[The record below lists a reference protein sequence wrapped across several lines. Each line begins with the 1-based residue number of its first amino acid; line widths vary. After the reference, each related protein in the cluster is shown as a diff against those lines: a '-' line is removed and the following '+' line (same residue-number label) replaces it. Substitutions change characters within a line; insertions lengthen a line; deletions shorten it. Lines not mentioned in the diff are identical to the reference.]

1 VAATFCAG
9 GGSGGAGA
17 WLSSLHVGPWAG
29 RRDMKKRERLRVR
42 RDFLAVYRK
51 GRAWSHRFLVLRTLP
66 NGLPHNRYGF
76 VVSKRLGKAVAR
88 NRLKRRLRE
97 GVRLC
102 TVRPGW
108 DVVLLARPPAAAAT
122 YQQLREAL
130 VDLLSRAR
138 LLDKGEPVRQRAGE
152 EQ

>member
-1 VAATFCAG
+1 
-9 GGSGGAGA
+9 
-17 WLSSLHVGPWAG
+17 
-29 RRDMKKRERLRVR
+29 MNKRERLRAR
-42 RDFLAVYRK
+42 RDFLAAYRR
-51 GRAWSHRFLVLRTLP
+51 GRAWTHRFLVLRTLP

-97 GVRLC
+97 GVRLL

-108 DVVLLARPPAAAAT
+108 DVVFLARLPAAAAT
-122 YQQLREAL
+122 YEQLREAL
-130 VDLLSRAR
+130 VDLLTRAR
-138 LLDKGEPVRQRAGE
+138 LVDKGEPVRQRAMPAGRQAGE

>member
-1 VAATFCAG
+1 
-9 GGSGGAGA
+9 
-17 WLSSLHVGPWAG
+17 
-29 RRDMKKRERLRVR
+29 MEQRERLRAR
-42 RDFLAVYRK
+42 RDFLAVYRR
-51 GRAWSHRFLVLRTLP
+51 GRAWTHRFLVLRTLP

-97 GVRLC
+97 ALRLL

-108 DVVLLARPPAAAAT
+108 DAVLVARPAAAAAT

-138 LLDKGEPVRQRAGE
+138 LLNQREPVRQRAGE

>member
-1 VAATFCAG
+1 M
-9 GGSGGAGA
+9 
-17 WLSSLHVGPWAG
+17 HQ
-29 RRDMKKRERLRVR
+29 RERLRVR

-51 GRAWSHRFLVLRTLP
+51 GRAWTHRFLVLRTLP

-76 VVSKRLGKAVAR
+76 VVSKRVGKAVAR

-130 VDLLSRAR
+130 VELLFRAR
-138 LLDKGEPVRQRAGE
+138 LLDKREPVRQRAGE

>member
-1 VAATFCAG
+1 MRA
-9 GGSGGAGA
+9 
-17 WLSSLHVGPWAG
+17 
-29 RRDMKKRERLRVR
+29 R
-42 RDFLAVYRK
+42 RDFLAVYRR
-51 GRAWSHRFLVLRTLP
+51 GRAWTHRFLVLRTLP
-66 NGLPHNRYGF
+66 NDLTHNRYGF

-97 GVRLC
+97 GVRLL

-122 YQQLREAL
+122 YKELREAL
-130 VDLLSRAR
+130 VDLLTRAR
-138 LLDKGEPVRQRAGE
+138 LVEKGEPVGQRVMPTRRQAGE

>member
-1 VAATFCAG
+1 
-9 GGSGGAGA
+9 
-17 WLSSLHVGPWAG
+17 
-29 RRDMKKRERLRVR
+29 MEQRERLRAR
-42 RDFLAVYRK
+42 RDFLAVYRR
-51 GRAWSHRFLVLRTLP
+51 GRAWTHRFLVLRTLP

-97 GVRLC
+97 ALRLL

-108 DVVLLARPPAAAAT
+108 DAVLVARPAAAAAT

-138 LLDKGEPVRQRAGE
+138 LLNQPEPVRQRAGE

>member
-1 VAATFCAG
+1 MNT
-9 GGSGGAGA
+9 
-17 WLSSLHVGPWAG
+17 
-29 RRDMKKRERLRVR
+29 RERLRVR

-51 GRAWSHRFLVLRTLP
+51 GRAWTHRLLVLRTLP

-76 VVSKRLGKAVAR
+76 VVSKRVGKAVVR

-97 GVRLC
+97 GLRLL

-108 DVVLLARPPAAAAT
+108 DAVLLARPPAATAT

-130 VDLLSRAR
+130 VELLSRAR
-138 LLDKGEPVRQRAGE
+138 LLDQREPVRQRAGE

>member
-1 VAATFCAG
+1 M
-9 GGSGGAGA
+9 
-17 WLSSLHVGPWAG
+17 
-29 RRDMKKRERLRVR
+29 DQRERLRAR
-42 RDFLAVYRK
+42 RDFLAVYRR
-51 GRAWSHRFLVLRTLP
+51 GRAWTHRFLVLRTLP

-97 GVRLC
+97 ALRLL

-108 DVVLLARPPAAAAT
+108 DAVLVARPAAAEAT

-130 VDLLSRAR
+130 VALLSRAR
-138 LLDKGEPVRQRAGE
+138 LLNQREPVRQRAGE

>member
-1 VAATFCAG
+1 M
-9 GGSGGAGA
+9 S
-17 WLSSLHVGPWAG
+17 
-29 RRDMKKRERLRVR
+29 KRERLRAR
-42 RDFLAVYRK
+42 RDFVAAYRK
-51 GRAWSHRFLVLRTLP
+51 GRAWTHRYLVLRALL

-97 GVRLC
+97 GLRPLAVH
-102 TVRPGW
+102 PGW
-108 DVVLLARPPAAAAT
+108 DLVFLARAPAAAAT

-130 VDLLSRAR
+130 VELLSRAR
-138 LLDKGEPVRQRAGE
+138 LLDKLEPVRQRAGE

>member
-1 VAATFCAG
+1 
-9 GGSGGAGA
+9 
-17 WLSSLHVGPWAG
+17 
-29 RRDMKKRERLRVR
+29 MNKRERLRVR
-42 RDFLAVYRK
+42 RDFLAVYRR
-51 GRAWSHRFLVLRTLP
+51 GRAWTHRFLVLRTLP

-76 VVSKRLGKAVAR
+76 VVSKRLGNAVAR

-97 GVRLC
+97 GVRPL

-108 DVVLLARPPAAAAT
+108 DVVLLARPPAATAT

-138 LLDKGEPVRQRAGE
+138 LLGEREPVQQRAMPAGTQAGE

>member
-1 VAATFCAG
+1 MSCAG
-9 GGSGGAGA
+9 GGSGGAGV
-17 WLSSLHVGPWAG
+17 WLSSLRVGPWVG
-29 RRDMKKRERLRVR
+29 HRYMDKRERLRVR

-51 GRAWSHRFLVLRTLP
+51 GRAWTHRFLVLRVLS
-66 NGLPHNRYGF
+66 NGLSHNRYGF

-97 GVRLC
+97 GLRL
-102 TVRPGW
+102 VAVKPGW

-130 VDLLSRAR
+130 VDLLSHAR
-138 LLDKGEPVRQRAGE
+138 LLDNREPVRQRAGE
-152 EQ
+152 EL

>member
-1 VAATFCAG
+1 
-9 GGSGGAGA
+9 
-17 WLSSLHVGPWAG
+17 
-29 RRDMKKRERLRVR
+29 MNKRERLRVR
-42 RDFLAVYRK
+42 RDFLAVYRR
-51 GRAWSHRFLVLRTLP
+51 GRAWTHRFLVLRTLP

-97 GVRLC
+97 GVRPL
-102 TVRPGW
+102 TIRPGW
-108 DVVLLARPPAAAAT
+108 DVVLLARPPAATAR

-138 LLDKGEPVRQRAGE
+138 LLGEREPVQQRAMPAGTQAGE
-152 EQ
+152 E

>member
-1 VAATFCAG
+1 
-9 GGSGGAGA
+9 
-17 WLSSLHVGPWAG
+17 
-29 RRDMKKRERLRVR
+29 MNKRERLRAR
-42 RDFLAVYRK
+42 RDFLAIYRR
-51 GRAWSHRFLVLRTLP
+51 GRAWTHRFLVLRILP
-66 NGLPHNRYGF
+66 NGLSHNRYGF

-88 NRLKRRLRE
+88 NRLKRRLRA
-97 GVRLC
+97 GVRLL

-108 DVVLLARPPAAAAT
+108 DVVLLARPAAAAAT

-138 LLDKGEPVRQRAGE
+138 LLDNREPVRQRAGE

>member
-1 VAATFCAG
+1 
-9 GGSGGAGA
+9 
-17 WLSSLHVGPWAG
+17 
-29 RRDMKKRERLRVR
+29 MNKRERLRVR
-42 RDFLAVYRK
+42 RDFVAVYRK
-51 GRAWSHRFLVLRTLP
+51 GRAWTNRFLVLRVLP

-97 GVRLC
+97 GL
-102 TVRPGW
+102 RPLAVQPGR
-108 DVVLLARPPAAAAT
+108 DLVFLARAPAAAVT
-122 YQQLREAL
+122 YEQLREAL

-138 LLDKGEPVRQRAGE
+138 LLEKLEPVRQRAGE

>member
-1 VAATFCAG
+1 MNT
-9 GGSGGAGA
+9 
-17 WLSSLHVGPWAG
+17 
-29 RRDMKKRERLRVR
+29 RERLRVR

-51 GRAWSHRFLVLRTLP
+51 GRAWTHRFLVLRTLP
-66 NGLPHNRYGF
+66 NGLPYNRYGF
-76 VVSKRLGKAVAR
+76 VVSKRVGKAVAR

-97 GVRLC
+97 GLRLL

-108 DVVLLARPPAAAAT
+108 DVVLLARPPAATAT

-130 VDLLSRAR
+130 VELLSRAR
-138 LLDKGEPVRQRAGE
+138 LLDQREPVRQRAGG

>member
-1 VAATFCAG
+1 
-9 GGSGGAGA
+9 
-17 WLSSLHVGPWAG
+17 
-29 RRDMKKRERLRVR
+29 MNKRERLRVR
-42 RDFLAVYRK
+42 RDFLVVYRR
-51 GRAWSHRFLVLRTLP
+51 GRAWTHRFLVLRILP

-88 NRLKRRLRE
+88 NRLRRRLRE
-97 GVRLC
+97 GVRPL

-108 DVVLLARPPAAAAT
+108 DVVLLARPPAATAT

-130 VDLLSRAR
+130 VDLLTRAR
-138 LLDKGEPVRQRAGE
+138 LLDRREPVRQRAGE